1 MAVYWI
7 LLYWCEC
14 SVESDD
20 CSPGRARLGGARAEP
35 GSGDPS
41 LDPRRLDPCLQ
52 PCRGRCRG
60 LDRLRGALQITSAGL
75 ATDACCRAPMVARPA
90 RAGPA
95 QPRQVRDPV
104 TAFGRPGHGVWETR
118 SRRLGDPVTAFGRPG
133 HGVWETRSRRLGGP
147 VGADPVR
154 TEPGGPADDI
164 VRFGG
169 VSCIRVVRSG
179 GPADRCGP
187 AKPGTAFPSPN
198 LVPSPPASAAGG
210 PHRISC
216 GRRRR
221 RRCAA
226 SLAMVGDRVRID
238 DAEALRFRISMRCDF
253 WAGFE
258 SWRRPGRDASDTIP
272 LPPYLSPI
280 FQPQPRRDAT
290 PIRVGGYQA
299 GPAAAVTQTADQRAG
314 PGLG

>member
-1 MAVYWI
+1 M
-7 LLYWCEC
+7 
-14 SVESDD
+14 
-20 CSPGRARLGGARAEP
+20 
-35 GSGDPS
+35 
-41 LDPRRLDPCLQ
+41 
-52 PCRGRCRG
+52 
-60 LDRLRGALQITSAGL
+60 
-75 ATDACCRAPMVARPA
+75 
-90 RAGPA
+90 
-95 QPRQVRDPV
+95 
-104 TAFGRPGHGVWETR
+104 
-118 SRRLGDPVTAFGRPG
+118 
-133 HGVWETRSRRLGGP
+133 
-147 VGADPVR
+147 
-154 TEPGGPADDI
+154 EPGGPADDI